1 MWVQEMKHA
10 VIKEYQKYLK
20 NLFLGIQ
27 TDYQHILDMI
37 NFIEVGEV
45 VDNPEM
51 IANYL
56 INK

>member
-1 MWVQEMKHA
+1 MKHA
-10 VIKEYQKYLK
+10 VIKEYQKYLHS
-20 NLFLGIQ
+20 LFIGNPIE
-27 TDYQHILDMI
+27 YQHILDMI
-37 NFIEVGEV
+37 NFIEAGDV